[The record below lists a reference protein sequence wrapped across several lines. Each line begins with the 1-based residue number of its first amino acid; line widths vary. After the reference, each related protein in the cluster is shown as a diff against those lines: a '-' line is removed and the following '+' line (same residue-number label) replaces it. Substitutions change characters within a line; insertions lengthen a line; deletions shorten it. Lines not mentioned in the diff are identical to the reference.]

1 MSVTATQGKVARSN
15 TDQLYRVQMPE
26 VTSANQS
33 RRVCCGFFGFW
44 FPQPPPTN
52 PIFIKAKSSA
62 KSGLCSFKSKM
73 SRQARL
79 KH

>member
-15 TDQLYRVQMPE
+15 TDQLYRVQMSE

-33 RRVCCGFFGFW
+33 RRVCCGFLVFA
-44 FPQPPPTN
+44 PPPPAN
-52 PIFIKAKSSA
+52 PLFIKAKSSA
-62 KSGLCSFKSKM
+62 KSSLCSFKSKM